1 MPPWTLGPLRSPWS
15 RTRLKAPLQPCV
27 TINQL
32 VLESSLTVTGN
43 EDNCTSY
50 TRQTP
55 RPAFGHS
62 SKMATWHWCGHTN
75 KFSFEFFFFFLTGI
89 FYCSCYPFFVFKFPF
104 KGVGFSCLEIPGW
117 ISSFFFFVGNGVVR
131 MLGWSGSFLMPLTP
145 TIGCCDKIGS
155 LRFVPFKPSVP
166 HYQGQNRAIPAP
178 HYLWN
183 DISCHHHLC
192 TWLKLM

>member
-75 KFSFEFFFFFLTGI
+75 KFSFEFFFFLFNWNILLLLFILFL
-89 FYCSCYPFFVFKFPF
+89 FLSFPS
-104 KGVGFSCLEIPGW
+104 KGLVSAALRFQAGFLL
-117 ISSFFFFVGNGVVR
+117 FFFFCRQWGCSDAGVVWVFSNATHSNHW
-131 MLGWSGSFLMPLTP
+131 MLWQ
-145 TIGCCDKIGS
+145 D
-155 LRFVPFKPSVP
+155 
-166 HYQGQNRAIPAP
+166 
-178 HYLWN
+178 W
-183 DISCHHHLC
+183 
-192 TWLKLM
+192 